1 MGRPT
6 QPAPFTGAIFIPEAH
21 KATGSP
27 FADLL
32 RTPADF
38 MRCCHGI
45 ERALAMSF
53 AEDEARG
60 GPDYRARVQTETEQK
75 RRAEICG
82 QWFRRLRG
90 DLGYTI
96 ANTLDELPRA
106 LRATLDEDSTYQ
118 PPPKGRMHVAA
129 VGARTLEADA

>member
-6 QPAPFTGAIFIPEAH
+6 RPAPFTGAIIIPDRL

-27 FADLL
+27 FSDLL
-32 RTPADF
+32 RKPSDF
-38 MRCCHGI
+38 MLCCKGI
-45 ERALAMSF
+45 ERALAVSF

-60 GPDYRARVQTETEQK
+60 GPGYRARVQTETEQK

-90 DLGYTI
+90 DLGYSITS
-96 ANTLDELPRA
+96 TLDELPRA

-118 PPPKGRMHVAA
+118 PPPKGRLHVAS
-129 VGARTLEADA
+129 VGARNLEADA

>member
-1 MGRPT
+1 MGRST
-6 QPAPFTGAIFIPEAH
+6 QPAPFTGAIVIPEAH

-27 FADLL
+27 FANLL
-32 RTPADF
+32 RKPADF
-38 MRCCHGI
+38 MLCCRGI
-45 ERALAMSF
+45 ERALAVSF

-60 GPDYRARVQTETEQK
+60 GRDYRARVQTKTEEN
-75 RRAEICG
+75 RRAVICG

-96 ANTLDELPRA
+96 ASTLDELPRA

-118 PPPKGRMHVAA
+118 PPPKGRMHVAG
-129 VGARTLEADA
+129 VWARTLEADE